1 VSPRIVVFCATGYTG
16 RLVSEALVERGADPL
31 LGGRSRDRLADLAS
45 ELGGLE
51 IRVADVSDPPSVA
64 ALVEPGDV
72 LVSTVGPFVRWGEVA
87 ARAALERG
95 AHYIDSTGEPPFI
108 RAVFE
113 EYGPEA
119 ERAGVGM
126 LTAFG
131 YDYVPGNFAGGLA
144 LSDAGAGARRIDVG
158 YFLTGRPAANG
169 GLRGL
174 LGGGLGGMSGGTFA
188 STMEALARPSFAFRD
203 GRIVTERGAKR
214 VRSFDLGG
222 RGSQGFSVGASEHFA
237 LPRLAPGLREVNA
250 YLGWFGP
257 LSRVVQASGLLNAAV
272 ASVPAGRRAL
282 AAAAARASGS
292 SGGPSAEVRA
302 GTGSVIVAVA
312 YDGAGIEL
320 AKTRLVGVNGYT
332 FTGEILAWAAIRAA
346 EGGLA
351 GAGALGP
358 VEAFGL
364 AGLREGVA
372 SAGLRVQ

>member
-1 VSPRIVVFCATGYTG
+1 MPSQIVVFGATGYTG
-16 RLVSEALVERGADPL
+16 RLTAERLVAHGERPL
-31 LGGRSRDRLADLAS
+31 LAGRSDDRLSELA
-45 ELGGLE
+45 ERLGGLE
-51 IRVADVSDPPSVA
+51 WRVADVDRPETVA
-64 ALVEPGDV
+64 ALAERGDV
-72 LVSTVGPFVRWGEVA
+72 LLSTVGPFMRWGEPA
-87 ARAALERG
+87 LRAAIAAAG
-95 AHYIDSTGEPPFI
+95 VYIDSTGEPPFI

-113 EYGPEA
+113 RHGPAA
-119 ERAGVGM
+119 ERAAVGM

-131 YDYVPGNFAGGLA
+131 YDYVPGNLAGGLA

-158 YFLTGRPAANG
+158 YFLTGRPPANG
-169 GLRGL
+169 GLRSM

-203 GRIVTERGAKR
+203 GRIVAERGAKR

-222 RGSQGFSVGASEHFA
+222 RSSQGFSVGASEHFA
-237 LPRLAPGLREVNA
+237 LPRVAPGLREVNA

-257 LSRVVQASGLLNAAV
+257 LSRVVQASGLLNAAL

-302 GTGSVIVAVA
+302 GTGSVIIAVA
-312 YDGAGIEL
+312 YDGAGAEL

-346 EGGLA
+346 EGALA

-364 AGLREGVA
+364 DELREGVA